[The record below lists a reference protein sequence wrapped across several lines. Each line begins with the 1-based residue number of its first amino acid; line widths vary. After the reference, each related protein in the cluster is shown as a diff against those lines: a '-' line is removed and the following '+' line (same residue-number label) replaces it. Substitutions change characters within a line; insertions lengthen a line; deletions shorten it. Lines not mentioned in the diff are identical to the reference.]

1 MRLWGE
7 LYDMTK
13 RNRRILIFLSG
24 AALIGGLIFA
34 NRDVLLQRAFDRAVD
49 QAIGRDVVASLDPK
63 DIHVGFCGTGSPLP
77 SRDRA
82 SACTAIWV
90 DGKLFIFDAGEGAG
104 ETLSLM
110 GLPLGKIAGVYLT
123 HLHSD
128 HFEGLG
134 PLALQRWAGASAAT
148 PLPLFGPAGTD
159 QIAQGLTQA
168 YGPDSTFRMAH
179 HGATAVPPSGFG
191 FAGTVIAPGVVY
203 DQDGIR
209 ITAFAVPHDPVK
221 PAFGYRLDWQG
232 KSVTISGDTAKSE
245 TLAKMAKGTDVLVH
259 EVLNRTMVQAMAEAA
274 ARHGQPNRAKVFRDI
289 QSYHASPEEAGEV
302 ASAAGAKMLAFTHLV
317 PSVPKAMT
325 GLVIAG
331 ADRRYNGPIR
341 AMRDGDVLSINGR
354 DDPSYRN
361 LLD

>member
-13 RNRRILIFLSG
+13 NARRILIFLSG
-24 AALIGGLIFA
+24 AALIGGLTYA
-34 NRDVLLQRAFDRAVD
+34 NREALLHRAFERAVD
-49 QAIGRDVVASLDPK
+49 KGIGRDVVASLDPK

-82 SACTAIWV
+82 SACTAVWV
-90 DGKLFIFDAGEGAG
+90 GGKLFIFDAGEGAG

-110 GLPLGKIAGVYLT
+110 GLPLGKTEGVFLT

-148 PLPLFGPAGTD
+148 PLPLFGPSGTN
-159 QIAQGLTQA
+159 QIAQGLMLA
-168 YGPDSTFRMAH
+168 YGPDSKFRMAH
-179 HGATAVPPSGFG
+179 HGPKVVPPSGFG
-191 FAGTVIAPGVVY
+191 YAAKEIAPGVVY
-203 DQDGIR
+203 NAGGIR
-209 ITAFAVPHDPVK
+209 ITAFPVHHDPVT

-232 KSVTISGDTAKSE
+232 KSVTISGDTAKSD
-245 TLAKMAKGTDVLVH
+245 TLAHMAKGTDLLVH
-259 EVLNRTMVQAMAEAA
+259 EVLNRDMVQSMADAA
-274 ARHGQPNRAKVFRDI
+274 ARHGQPNRAKIFRDI
-289 QSYHASPEEAGEV
+289 QGYHASPVEAGEV
-302 ASAAGAKMLAFTHLV
+302 AAKAGAKMLAFTHIV

-331 ADRRYNGPIR
+331 ADHAYKGPIR
-341 AMRDGDVLSINGR
+341 AMRDGDMLSINGK
-354 DDPSYRN
+354 DAPAYRN